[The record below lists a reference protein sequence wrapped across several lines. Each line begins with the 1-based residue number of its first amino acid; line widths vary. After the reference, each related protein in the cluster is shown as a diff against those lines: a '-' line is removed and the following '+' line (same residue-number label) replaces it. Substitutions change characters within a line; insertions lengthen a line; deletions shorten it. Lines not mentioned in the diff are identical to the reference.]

1 MKFNFLKDYF
11 LLFVGA
17 VVQALCMVLFLVPG
31 QIAAGGVSGTAQIIN
46 HYSGLPIGTMILIG
60 NIPLF
65 IAGWKFLG
73 GRRFLM
79 RTIFTVVAYSILLD
93 GLTPFFPKEG
103 LTRDPFLNALYGGI
117 IGGIGMGLV
126 MRAQGTSGGTDILA
140 RFFFQR
146 YAIPVSQSYMMTDA
160 VIALTAGLVFSWQ
173 LALYSVVSLYVSG
186 LAAELTMEGSSVVRA
201 ATIIT
206 DKPQEVAQKI
216 MSDLQRGVTSWQGTG
231 MYSGN
236 AKQILLCVVS
246 RSEISQ
252 VKAIVHEADPN
263 AFVVI
268 GQVNEVLGEGFK
280 PLKEK

>member
-1 MKFNFLKDYF
+1 M
-11 LLFVGA
+11 
-17 VVQALCMVLFLVPG
+17 
-31 QIAAGGVSGTAQIIN
+31 
-46 HYSGLPIGTMILIG
+46 
-60 NIPLF
+60 
-65 IAGWKFLG
+65 
-73 GRRFLM
+73 
-79 RTIFTVVAYSILLD
+79 
-93 GLTPFFPKEG
+93 
-103 LTRDPFLNALYGGI
+103 
-117 IGGIGMGLV
+117 

-140 RFFFQR
+140 RSFFNVMPFPFHK
-146 YAIPVSQSYMMTDA
+146 AYMMTDA

-280 PLKEK
+280 PLKER

>member
-1 MKFNFLKDYF
+1 MKFNFFKDYF

-17 VVQALCMVLFLVPG
+17 AIQALCMVVFLVPG

-65 IAGWKFLG
+65 IVGWKFLG

-79 RTIFTVVAYSILLD
+79 RTIFTVVVYSMLLD
-93 GLTPFFPKEG
+93 ALTPFFPKEG
-103 LTRDPFLNALYGGI
+103 LTHDPFLNALYGGI
-117 IGGIGMGLV
+117 IGGIGVGLV

-140 RFFFQR
+140 RFFFRR

-173 LALYSVVSLYVSG
+173 LALYSVVSLYVGG

-236 AKQILLCVVS
+236 AKQILLCVIS
-246 RSEISQ
+246 RSEVSQ